1 MKNYKFT
8 IAYDGTRYH
17 GWEAKKEVETIEGKI
32 ENVLAKMCGE
42 PVNLNGAGR
51 TDAGVHAQAMV
62 ANGAFDTTFSTREI
76 QDYLNRYLP
85 DDISIEEVREASDR
99 FHARLNAVGKW
110 YRYVCYDGP
119 SKPIFDRKYVTVLGQ
134 SGTRQSEPAQ
144 SGRKNQAANQTD
156 SKQTGA
162 GFRVDIPKMQKAAEY
177 LIGEHD
183 FKSFCGNPKMKKST
197 VRQVDEIKITRRGGY
212 IYFDYH
218 GKGFLQNMVRILTGT
233 LLEVG
238 YGRKKPE
245 DMVEILE
252 ALDRSKAGPTA
263 PAQGLCLMEVKY

>member
-1 MKNYKFT
+1 MNNMKNYKLT
-8 IAYDGTRYH
+8 ISYDGTRYH
-17 GWEAKKEVETIEGKI
+17 GWEAKKEVDTIEGKI
-32 ENVLAKMCGE
+32 ENVLSKMCDA
-42 PVNLNGAGR
+42 PVNINGAGR
-51 TDAGVHAQAMV
+51 TDAGVHARGMV
-62 ANGAFDTTFSTREI
+62 ANAHMDTSFSEKEI

-119 SKPIFDRKYVTVLGQ
+119 SKPIFERKFVTVL
-134 SGTRQSEPAQ
+134 RQP
-144 SGRKNQAANQTD
+144 
-156 SKQTGA
+156 GA
-162 GFRVDIPKMQKAAEY
+162 VVDIQKMQKAAEY

-197 VRQVDEIKITRRGGY
+197 VRQVNEIKITRKGGY
-212 IYFDYH
+212 IFFDFR

-245 DMVEILE
+245 EMMAILD